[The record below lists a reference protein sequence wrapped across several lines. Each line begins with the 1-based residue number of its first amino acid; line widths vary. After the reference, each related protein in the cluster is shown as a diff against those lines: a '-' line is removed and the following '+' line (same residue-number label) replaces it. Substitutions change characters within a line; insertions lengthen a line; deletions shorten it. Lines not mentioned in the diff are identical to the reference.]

1 MFNSISG
8 IVSGKAPQTLFVET
22 TLSTQAESVLE
33 WEFLVSD
40 NALNL
45 FPVVGQP
52 VKVYVW
58 LYHRED
64 AMRYFGFYSA
74 EERSVFLDLMKVD
87 GVGPKAALKI
97 LSNISCGDFITALN
111 DENLA
116 TLEKIPGIG
125 KKTAQKMLLTLKG
138 KLTLAGTQVV
148 TNVVSSEWDDLVV
161 ALVSMGYDKK
171 ACEQVV
177 TRLGQELKSK
187 NTTSSQ
193 KELEELLFRKAIM
206 ELAR

>member
-8 IVSGKAPQTLFVET
+8 IVSGKFPRTLCVET
-22 TLSTQAESVLE
+22 VLSAQGGSALE

-40 NALNL
+40 NALNF
-45 FPVVGQP
+45 FPLVGQP

-64 AMRYFGFYSA
+64 AMRYFGFYSP
-74 EERSVFLDLMKVD
+74 EERSIFLDLMKVD

-97 LSNISCGDFITALN
+97 LSNVSCEDFITALN
-111 DENLA
+111 NENLA

-138 KLTLAGTQVV
+138 KLSLVETH
-148 TNVVSSEWDDLVV
+148 SSSKAVATEWDDLVT

-177 TRLGQELKSK
+177 LRLGQEIKSEK
-187 NTTSSQ
+187 TTSSQ
-193 KELEELLFRKAIM
+193 KELEELIFRKAIM